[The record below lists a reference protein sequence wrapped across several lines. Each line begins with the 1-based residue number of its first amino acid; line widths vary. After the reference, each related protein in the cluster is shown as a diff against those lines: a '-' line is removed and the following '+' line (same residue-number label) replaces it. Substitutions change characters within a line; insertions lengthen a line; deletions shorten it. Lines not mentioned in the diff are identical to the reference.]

1 MKKGHFRT
9 IESVRGIRRSPG
21 RKAELSALDNRCT
34 VAHLVLDKVAKA
46 EKVRAYQA
54 MPFLRPTKAPP
65 RGFHRH
71 RSQEA
76 SPNWMPPCTNICFLP
91 RYHVGFF
98 LRPEIATRG
107 AGVTPILRG
116 WVPAGP
122 APPHPRWLKKKPHNH
137 DGLSWTFGGGGG
149 KGVAAS
155 PWFPARYFLWPSE
168 AGLHFSGG
176 GASKQCGSTAPQPYM
191 IRPCRSISS

>member
-76 SPNWMPPCTNICFLP
+76 SPNWKPPCTNICFLP

-122 APPHPRWLKKKPHNH
+122 APPTPGGLKRNLITTMDFLGPSVEGAGRVWQPAHGFQPATFFGRRRLGFIFRVGGPASSAGVQH
-137 DGLSWTFGGGGG
+137 LS
-149 KGVAAS
+149 
-155 PWFPARYFLWPSE
+155 P
-168 AGLHFSGG
+168 
-176 GASKQCGSTAPQPYM
+176 
-191 IRPCRSISS
+191 I